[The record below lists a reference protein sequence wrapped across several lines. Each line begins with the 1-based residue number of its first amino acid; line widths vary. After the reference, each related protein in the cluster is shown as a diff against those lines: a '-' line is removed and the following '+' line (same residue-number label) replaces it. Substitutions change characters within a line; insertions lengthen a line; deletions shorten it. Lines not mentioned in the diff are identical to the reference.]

1 MYEVFLSQYQ
11 YDLLLSLSQARSSDC
26 QVKLLFLHQLYL
38 LELLRMTAGCLQLH
52 SKGEVFKLVLFFSS
66 CLGLVFWEV
75 DAEVEVFSSIG
86 REGGSIAVSERV

>member
-1 MYEVFLSQYQ
+1 
-11 YDLLLSLSQARSSDC
+11 
-26 QVKLLFLHQLYL
+26 
-38 LELLRMTAGCLQLH
+38 MTAGCLQLH